1 MCDDVSAAS
10 SYNPTMLGYR
20 SDDTSALFVPEG
32 PELVPTVLAVG
43 PWRPDA
49 LHGAAVAALFAA
61 ALGREDMTVARITV
75 DLGTA
80 VRLHPLRLELE
91 DLGGGRR
98 VQRRAAVLYD
108 GERAVARATALHVA
122 DRSAAH
128 PGGAGGERPHS
139 VSPPPEPLALLPE
152 SRAGWPGFEN
162 RAMALHTQRGDD
174 IAFEG
179 WFQLLAPAIA
189 GQPLTGLQLAL
200 SAADYSSGGT
210 AVMLSLKK
218 WSFMSLDLT
227 VNLTRQAV
235 GDWVG
240 LRADKSTLGEEG
252 VAIAASVLH
261 DESGVFGHCT
271 QTQLVQPIA

>member
-1 MCDDVSAAS
+1 
-10 SYNPTMLGYR
+10 MLGYPR
-20 SDDTSALFVPEG
+20 DDTSALFVPDG
-32 PELVPTVLAVG
+32 SHLAPTVLAVG

-61 ALGREDMTVARITV
+61 ALGREDMTVARLTM

-80 VRLHPLRLELE
+80 VRLRPLRLEIE

-98 VQRRAAVLYD
+98 VQRRSAVLHD
-108 GERAVARATALHVA
+108 GERPVARATALYVAGLA
-122 DRSAAH
+122 DRNPDDGRSL
-128 PGGAGGERPHS
+128 PP
-139 VSPPPEPLALLPE
+139 VTPPPQQLALLPE

-174 IAFEG
+174 VAFEG
-179 WFQLLAPAIA
+179 WFRLLAPAIA
-189 GQPLTGLQLAL
+189 GQPMTGLQLAAA
-200 SAADYSSGGT
+200 SADYSSGGT

-227 VNLTRQAV
+227 VNLTREAA

-240 LRADKSTLGEEG
+240 LRAGKSTMGALGDG
-252 VAIAASVLH
+252 GIAVAASVLH
-261 DESGVFGHCT
+261 DERGAFGHCT
-271 QTQLVQPIA
+271 QTQLVQRIG

>member
-1 MCDDVSAAS
+1 MSAVDNRRDDI
-10 SYNPTMLGYR
+10 
-20 SDDTSALFVPEG
+20 DALFVPEG
-32 PELVPTVLAVG
+32 TGLVPTVMAVG

-61 ALGREDMTVARITV
+61 ALDREDTTVARITM
-75 DLGTA
+75 DLGAA
-80 VRLHPLRLELE
+80 VRLGPLRLELE

-98 VQRRAAVLYD
+98 VQRRRAVLHD
-108 GERAVARATALHVA
+108 SERAVARASALYVA
-122 DRSAAH
+122 SSSTEH
-128 PGGAGGERPHS
+128 PGGTAAANPRSATDPTA
-139 VSPPPEPLALLPE
+139 PPKPLALLPE

-162 RAMALHTQRGDD
+162 RAMALHTQRGEDV
-174 IAFEG
+174 AFEG

-189 GQPLTGLQLAL
+189 GRPMTGLQLAL

-210 AVMLSLKK
+210 AVVLSLKK

-240 LRADKSTLGEEG
+240 LRADKSTLGNRG
-252 VAIAASVLH
+252 IGIAASVLH

-271 QTQLVQPIA
+271 QTQLVQRIA